1 MVPIL
6 GYLYF
11 EDNQGQVPTVQSD
24 VIKGSLSLG
33 MVVGQ
38 LLFGVLSDLWGRHTI
53 YGKELILTML
63 GTLMVVLLPWK
74 NMSASGVTTWVA
86 VFRVVTGIGIGAGQ
100 KFSTWLLIVN

>member
-1 MVPIL
+1 VVPIL

-11 EDNQGQVPTVQSD
+11 EDSQGQVPAVQSD
-24 VIKGSLSLG
+24 VMKGSLSVG

-38 LLFGVLSDLWGRHTI
+38 LLFGVLSDLLGRHTV
-53 YGKELILTML
+53 YGKELILTMF

-74 NMSASGVTTWVA
+74 NMSASDVTAWVA

-100 KFSTWLLIVN
+100 KSST